1 MSESSS
7 NAYRASWLVWPARVL
22 CWPIAAFLYLVGL
35 VVRVS
40 VLPFAAMR
48 GSEDPEAG
56 LPDAKLRLQG
66 FARAGLRYLTFRSDE
81 FPPLSGRARQAG
93 DPPGPWHE
101 AKRRLSKSH
110 VAMVSVIIFVS
121 YLYVGALAQFGVI
134 ASDFRTATRGAE
146 FLTPMERKSVAN
158 EDDPTAA
165 PTVVGPYVLG
175 TDQLGHSVLSMALRG
190 TTTALWI
197 GLFAA
202 TLSSIIGVFLG
213 AVAGYYGGRIDD
225 LVVWAY
231 TTLSAIPYLL
241 LLMAFSYV
249 FKNSAGVTDW
259 YKDTF
264 MYANWGI
271 SVGLFTI
278 IVALGLTTWVGTCRI
293 VRAEFIK
300 HRERDYVQAAL
311 SLGYSQGRVIFR
323 HILPN
328 IMHLVLITFSLLFI
342 GAIKFEVILSF
353 LGLGLEPS
361 EASWGNMISK
371 GAGELL
377 RADTVW
383 WQITAATA
391 ALFGLVLSVNLFA
404 DAMRDALDPRLRK

>member
-1 MSESSS
+1 MTSPSS
-7 NAYRASWLVWPARVL
+7 NAYRASWLVWPVRLL
-22 CWPIAAFLYLVGL
+22 CWPIAGLLYVLGL
-35 VVRVS
+35 LVRVLA
-40 VLPFAAMR
+40 LPFAAVH
-48 GSEDPEAG
+48 GSADPEAG
-56 LPDAKLRLQG
+56 LPDAKRRLGG

-81 FPPLSGRARQAG
+81 FPPLSGRVRQEG
-93 DPPGPWHE
+93 DTPGPWHE

-110 VAMVSVIIFVS
+110 VAMVSVLIFVS

-134 ASDFRTATRGAE
+134 ANDFRTATRGAE
-146 FLTPMERKSVAN
+146 FLAPMETKAAAAAEA
-158 EDDPTAA
+158 EDEGSPA
-165 PTVVGPYVLG
+165 VGPYVLG

-202 TLSSIIGVFLG
+202 TISSLIGVLLG
-213 AVAGYYGGRIDD
+213 ALAGYFGGRIDD
-225 LVVWAY
+225 IVVWAY

-249 FKNSAGVTDW
+249 FKNSEGVTEW
-259 YKDTF
+259 YKGTF
-264 MYANWGI
+264 MYADWSV

-300 HRERDYVQAAL
+300 HRDRDYVQAAL
-311 SLGYSQGRVIFR
+311 SLGYSQRRVIFR

-377 RADTVW
+377 RAETVW
-383 WQITAATA
+383 WQITSATV

-404 DAMRDALDPRLRK
+404 DAMRDALDPRLRS